1 MRFLEALNEGDLAGI
16 LRRFLEQGAL
26 DWIQRDLSCGA
37 DLGLGPEIA
46 TPIPF
51 ETLNEIRAVVADR
64 IGHERALGRPVR
76 EGLARGGRSPD

>member
-1 MRFLEALNEGDLAGI
+1 MVGDQAQVVRLLEALNEGDPAE
-16 LRRFLEQGAL
+16 RRFLEQDAL

-64 IGHERALGRPVR
+64 IEHERALGRPVR
-76 EGLARGGRSPD
+76 E